1 MAKREVL
8 LDRWRTIEEE
18 EELHANDG
26 DNPVIRRRLHLL
38 KEQWFSDTFKYLIS
52 LPREEHIWCGDFDLM
67 GPLLETFYNYY
78 KDDRPD
84 SPLRL
89 LWKRMSGEMRHC
101 IQCVSQH
108 HHAQEMYDKEYETSS
123 IGPLLEVLRS
133 IDEERVTRHLRE
145 INDRLKKQEYDHL
158 RDNVDVVSLMYE
170 VLMFPVLLDD
180 QSLLSEFELF
190 IEAVDNMHELALSGH
205 QQFPG
210 VYALLFLNR
219 RVRTVGR
226 RLARSMEKLR
236 GATDLE
242 PLQPLLKKFVG
253 FLETEILPSASKTS
267 RPRAQMERLSIWL
280 GITSLL
286 EFLEPPAF
294 EEGILECYP
303 IFFDIVL
310 NHISGDSAEFS
321 HAVSCLKELFKM
333 LGCKLWLRSTLSPS
347 VMRNTL
353 LGQCFHTR
361 NEKIH
366 KDILDLFPPFLQ
378 KFICP
383 VP

>member
-101 IQCVSQH
+101 IQCVSQY

-133 IDEERVTRHLRE
+133 IDEERVTQHLRE

-242 PLQPLLKKFVG
+242 PLQPLLKKFIG

-280 GITSLL
+280 GITSLY
-286 EFLEPPAF
+286 EA
-294 EEGILECYP
+294 
-303 IFFDIVL
+303 
-310 NHISGDSAEFS
+310 
-321 HAVSCLKELFKM
+321 
-333 LGCKLWLRSTLSPS
+333 T
-347 VMRNTL
+347 
-353 LGQCFHTR
+353 
-361 NEKIH
+361 
-366 KDILDLFPPFLQ
+366 
-378 KFICP
+378 
-383 VP
+383 